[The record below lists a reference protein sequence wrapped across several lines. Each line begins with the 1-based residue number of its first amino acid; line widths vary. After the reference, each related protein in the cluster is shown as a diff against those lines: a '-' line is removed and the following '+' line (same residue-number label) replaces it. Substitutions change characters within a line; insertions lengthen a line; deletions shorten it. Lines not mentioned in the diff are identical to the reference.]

1 MMQTLLIFLLGHLI
15 ADFLL
20 QSNSLIARKNRGEA
34 SGYLYHG
41 LWHYLA
47 IAAVMGVVAP
57 WNLLSLRF
65 HEILFALTAV
75 HLLIDWCKLRL
86 TKSGR
91 LSDGIVPFL
100 ADQALHG
107 IAIALAV
114 MVYTQTP
121 ARQISTVLRAL
132 QPHYTKSLAVLV
144 VYVATVFS
152 GGYIIRYMTKSL
164 LRNLPQTIG
173 ETSEQLQNAGM
184 YIGWLERILIL
195 TAVLMRSPATIG
207 LVLTAKSIVRY
218 QEMKSGRFAEY
229 FLIGTLLSIVLAILG
244 GIVLLKVLYGSVYF
258 AA

>member
-1 MMQTLLIFLLGHLI
+1 MSLIC
-15 ADFLL
+15 LL
-20 QSNSLIARKNRGEA
+20 QSNSLISRKKRGQA

-41 LWHYLA
+41 LLHYLA
-47 IAAVMGVVAP
+47 ISAVMIVVAP

-65 HEILFALTAV
+65 HETLLILTAA
-75 HLLIDWCKLRL
+75 HLLIDWGKLHL
-86 TKSGR
+86 TGSGWI
-91 LSDGIVPFL
+91 SDGIIPFL
-100 ADQALHG
+100 VDQALHV
-107 IAIALAV
+107 ITIVLAV

-121 ARQISTVLRAL
+121 WRDISSAVQAL

-152 GGYIIRYMTKSL
+152 GGYIVRYLTKSL
-164 LRNLPQTIG
+164 LRDLPHVAD
-173 ETSEQLQNAGM
+173 ETPEQLQNAGM

-195 TAVLMRSPATIG
+195 TAVIMRSPATIG